1 MGDPSVAVSDES
13 RDAAQAC
20 KAKAIDA
27 VSEGRAVLIFFLKK
41 FVLQIAIFYLYTS
54 ANMFRIK
61 HCG

>member
-27 VSEGRAVLIFFLKK
+27 VSEGRAVLIFLFKKICLADRHFLLVYFSKY
-41 FVLQIAIFYLYTS
+41 V
-54 ANMFRIK
+54 
-61 HCG
+61 